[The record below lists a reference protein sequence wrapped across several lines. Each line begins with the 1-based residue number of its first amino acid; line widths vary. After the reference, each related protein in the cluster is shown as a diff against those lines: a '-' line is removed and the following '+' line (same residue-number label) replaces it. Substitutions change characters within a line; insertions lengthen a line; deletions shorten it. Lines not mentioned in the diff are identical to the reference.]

1 MEIIILKDKLKE
13 ILQIISNICSKRT
26 DINILNYFYFE
37 AKDNKVYISATD
49 LDLNYQTTF
58 PSRVVKEGKILIP
71 AKQFQSIVENLYEDN
86 LTLETKDNVLYIKTE
101 QTFSSLPGLLEED
114 FPTFQN
120 INYNDR
126 FEIDSNIFDDFI
138 SKLYPILLTS
148 DLRPEYSGI
157 FFDLNNDNLNLV
169 ATDTIRLG
177 VQCVKSQLF
186 ETNIKKINALLS
198 KRLISEY
205 RSIRKKSGKLK
216 IYFEETQ
223 VTFEILNHKL
233 TAKLSSIEYPNY
245 KSFIS
250 PNNFIFSVLLDKNNI
265 LKALNLSKIFSGN
278 LREVELN
285 FDLKN
290 NKLTLSSKNEF
301 LGENKNTIDFQIK
314 DNNLIDDFF
323 NIKFS
328 VDFLIDGFS
337 VNEGEKIFAGFFSGP
352 HQDSFPIYIKSPL
365 DDDFFYIAIHR

>member
-1 MEIIILKDKLKE
+1 MEITILKDKLKE
-13 ILQIISNICSKRT
+13 VLQIISDICSKRS
-26 DINILNYFYFE
+26 DLNILNYFYLE
-37 AKDNKVYISATD
+37 AKDNKIYISATD

-58 PSRVVKEGKILIP
+58 PSRIIKEGKILIP
-71 AKQFQSIVENLYEDN
+71 AKQFQNIIENLYEDD
-86 LTLETKDNVLYIKTE
+86 LTLETKDNVLFIKTK

-120 INYNDR
+120 INYDNY
-126 FEIDSNIFDDFI
+126 FEIDSNIFDDFVN
-138 SKLYPILLTS
+138 KLYPILLTS

-157 FFDLNNDNLNLV
+157 YFDLNNDNLNLV

-177 VQCVKSQLF
+177 IQLVKPQLF

-205 RSIRKKSGKLK
+205 KSIRKKSGKLK

-233 TAKLSSIEYPNY
+233 TTKLSSIEYPNY
-245 KSFIS
+245 KSFMS
-250 PNNFIFSVLLDKNNI
+250 PNNFLFSFLIDKDNI
-265 LKALNLSKIFSGN
+265 LKALRLSKIFSGN
-278 LREVELN
+278 LREVELS

-290 NKLTLSSKNEF
+290 NKLTLYSKNEF
-301 LGENKNTIDFQIK
+301 LGENKNIIDFQIK
-314 DNNLIDDFF
+314 DNNLVDDSF

-328 VDFLIDGFS
+328 VDFLIDGFN
-337 VNEGEKIFAGFFSGP
+337 VNEGEKIFAGFFNGP
-352 HQDSFPIYIKSPL
+352 HQDSSPIYIKSPL
-365 DDDFFYIAIHR
+365 YDDFFYIAIHR